1 MVSGESHPAFQPL
14 RDLLARN
21 IQDGTDAGAAVAVV
35 HDGEMV
41 LDLWGGEASPGVA
54 WERDTLVQ
62 VWSVTKVMVGLAALV
77 AVDRGELDL
86 DAPVASYWPEFG
98 ENGKHEVLVRHVLGH
113 TSGVPGWSTQVSI
126 DDVVDLV
133 GAEKLLAAESPWY
146 EPGSAPAYQILAHGH
161 LVDGIVRGATGRGVA
176 ELLAE
181 EVVAPLGTD
190 FRLGVPEDELG
201 RCADLIS
208 PDGAALDPST
218 LPPDAFLLR
227 TIANPLVT
235 PKGSNAAEWRQGQ
248 VGGVAGHGNARNV
261 ARVQSL
267 LSHGGEVDGVRLLR
281 PDTVDRVWE
290 VQAEGTDQVLLQ
302 PIRWGM
308 GWALPTPSAPAI
320 PDRKVC
326 WWTGYG
332 GAIVVN
338 DADTRTTIAYT
349 PNRLVP
355 HMMSSPRTDAYVRT
369 AFDCLEAM

>member
-1 MVSGESHPAFQPL
+1 MVFGESHPAFQPL

-21 IQDGTDAGAAVAVV
+21 LEDGTDAGAAVAVV
-35 HDGEMV
+35 HDGALV

-62 VWSVTKVMVGLAALV
+62 VWSVTKVMAALAALV
-77 AVDRGELDL
+77 VADRGELEL
-86 DAPVASYWPEFG
+86 DAPVATYWPEFG
-98 ENGKHEVLVRHVLGH
+98 ENGKEEVLVRQVLGH
-113 TSGVPGWSTQVSI
+113 TSGVPGWSSQVSI
-126 DDVVDLV
+126 DEVLDLV
-133 GAEKLLAAESPWY
+133 GAEKLLAAEAPWY
-146 EPGSAPAYQILAHGH
+146 PPGSAPAYQILAHGH

-176 ELLAE
+176 EVLAE
-181 EVVAPLGTD
+181 DVVEPLGTD
-190 FRLGVPEDELG
+190 FRLGVPEGELG

-208 PDGAALDPST
+208 PEGAALDPST

-235 PKGSNAAEWRQGQ
+235 PKGSNTATWRQGQ
-248 VGGVAGHGNARNV
+248 VAGVAGHGNARNV

-267 LSHGGEVDGVRLLR
+267 ISHGGEVDGVRLLSR
-281 PDTVDRVWE
+281 ETVDRVWE